1 MTVDVQDRTY
11 FFASELV
18 ERETYVFSVMA
29 KTDKGWG
36 PPREGTVTTGPQQS
50 KSLHAVCM
58 PSLIATINILCWS

>member
-36 PPREGTVTTGPQQS
+36 PPREGTVTTGPQQGNS
-50 KSLHAVCM
+50 SYV
-58 PSLIATINILCWS
+58 PSFIATINIVFFQWR